1 MLNEKDLALLEQVEN
16 MIEDNHVQSAKDM
29 LQSLVLQY
37 PNDGRVLYN
46 YGKIAML
53 IKDFASAEEAFEQA
67 IAQQYENAHLLLLS
81 GALKDAKDDNKAA
94 RSYYEKACELADDA
108 TEKWATNQKL
118 ALFYIENKMFAKAK
132 KIAEKMIHDYPDN
145 YEGYHLNYL
154 YLAGKKMWEEARL
167 YLNEVPD
174 IFTLTPQYLRDIMEW
189 YTSQGKT
196 KEFLSIV
203 ESDDNYMK
211 VIPNE
216 VLKLKYR
223 YLYEQNDVGYVD
235 VLKELITNY
244 SDVDAMITLMT
255 LFFANQQYDKS
266 SKIGAE
272 LLKNTELT
280 DPQMYLVLFYQIYS
294 FYYLSNKNPT
304 EEVAE
309 WIEQAGQKCIE
320 IAARIGNESVFQ
332 EVRTAISELFSEM
345 NQKESE

>member
-1 MLNEKDLALLEQVEN
+1 M
-16 MIEDNHVQSAKDM
+16 
-29 LQSLVLQY
+29 
-37 PNDGRVLYN
+37 
-46 YGKIAML
+46 
-53 IKDFASAEEAFEQA
+53 
-67 IAQQYENAHLLLLS
+67 
-81 GALKDAKDDNKAA
+81 
-94 RSYYEKACELADDA
+94 
-108 TEKWATNQKL
+108 
-118 ALFYIENKMFAKAK
+118 
-132 KIAEKMIHDYPDN
+132 
-145 YEGYHLNYL
+145 
-154 YLAGKKMWEEARL
+154 
-167 YLNEVPD
+167 
-174 IFTLTPQYLRDIMEW
+174 
-189 YTSQGKT
+189 
-196 KEFLSIV
+196 
-203 ESDDNYMK
+203 
-211 VIPNE
+211 
-216 VLKLKYR
+216 
-223 YLYEQNDVGYVD
+223 
-235 VLKELITNY
+235 LKELITNY